1 MLGNGEPMRDLHFSY
16 DAEGDVLYIAF
27 DKGRKAS
34 SVSLNDHIIL
44 RFDAQTD
51 EAVGLTLLDFSRLV
65 STDQV
70 LSLSRLGEFPAELR
84 TKVLTILSTPPV
96 SRYLHMLS
104 PADTRTPTAS
114 LVRQFSLAELLLVA

>member
-1 MLGNGEPMRDLHFSY
+1 MRDLYFSY

-51 EAVGLTLLDFSRLV
+51 KAVGLTLLDFSRLA
-65 STDQV
+65 SGEQV
-70 LSLSRLGEFPAELR
+70 LPLSRLDEFPADLR
-84 TKVLTILSTPPV
+84 AKVWAILRSPPV
-96 SRYLHMLS
+96 SRYLQIVS
-104 PADTRTPTAS
+104 PADMRTPAAS

>member
-1 MLGNGEPMRDLHFSY
+1 MRDLYFSY
-16 DAEGDVLYIAF
+16 DVEGDIPYIAF

-51 EAVGLTLLDFSRLV
+51 KAVGLTLLDFSRLA
-65 STDQV
+65 SADQG
-70 LSLSRLGEFPAELR
+70 LPLSRLDEFPVELR
-84 TKVLTILSTPPV
+84 AKVWAILSSPPV
-96 SRYLHMLS
+96 SRYLQVVS
-104 PADTRTPTAS
+104 PTGTRTPTAS

>member
-1 MLGNGEPMRDLHFSY
+1 MRDLHFSY

-44 RFDAQTD
+44 RFYAQTD
-51 EAVGLTLLDFSRLV
+51 EAVGLTFLDFSRLA

-70 LSLSRLGEFPAELR
+70 FPLSRLEEFPTELR
-84 TKVLTILSTPPV
+84 TKVWTIPSAPPV
-96 SRYLHMLS
+96 SHYLHIVS
-104 PADTRTPTAS
+104 PADTHTPAAS